1 MVELLNPTVG
11 IKVGYFTGRDWHP
24 AITVISCW
32 STVTVACSV
41 IFEQSMRCSLLDS
54 FTDST
59 ITISSNQLATI
70 ILRVII
76 DFDFIG

>member
-1 MVELLNPTVG
+1 LVELLNLTAG

-32 STVTVACSV
+32 SAITVACSI
-41 IFEQSMRCSLLDS
+41 IFEQSMRCSLLGS

-59 ITISSNQLATI
+59 VTISSNQLATI

-76 DFDFIG
+76 DFNFIG